1 MICSPAMAAHGE
13 DYKLVMPAVA
23 ETYSLGAPVEIGKI
37 EQELKKLWQ
46 EGEGAMTRASLMN
59 LAAYSEQ
66 PGSLSD
72 NTQLMAKITEDHA
85 CRAIVIEADC
95 NADQRAA
102 SAWISAHC
110 HVGQTGKKQ
119 VCSEQISFLL
129 KGGCATQLP
138 SIILSNL
145 DSDLPFYLWWQGEL
159 HDPIDAQL
167 WEWVDR
173 FIYDSHG
180 WNNFP
185 AQMAL
190 VESAQHES
198 KQRLVLC
205 DLNWTRLD
213 NLRFALAQF
222 FDHPASHHRLAK
234 ISNVQIHFAPGFR
247 STAMLFLGWLAA
259 QLDWQI
265 DTVTSSRELRFTGTS
280 GESIGVELR
289 EDDGQ
294 SVHEVT
300 LTSAEVEFGVT
311 YAKCGDL
318 LEVSRVQK
326 GEKRVP
332 QLMPAGKNDPVSL
345 ISAELIRGGPH
356 HVYLNAL
363 NRVRHLL

>member
-1 MICSPAMAAHGE
+1 
-13 DYKLVMPAVA
+13 MPATG

-37 EQELKKLWQ
+37 EQELKKLWR

-66 PGSLSD
+66 PGSLNN

-95 NADQRAA
+95 NADEHDV

-110 HVGQTGKKQ
+110 HVSRTGNKQ
-119 VCSEQISFLL
+119 VCSEQISFLV
-129 KGGCATQLP
+129 KGGCTTQLP

-180 WNNFP
+180 WMNFLT
-185 AQMAL
+185 QMAL
-190 VESAQHES
+190 VETALREA

-222 FDHPASHHRLAK
+222 FDHPASHHRLTK
-234 ISNVQIHFAPGFR
+234 ISKVQIDFAPGFR
-247 STAMLFLGWLAA
+247 STAILFAGWLGA
-259 QLDWQI
+259 QLNWHIEEVKSLGQ
-265 DTVTSSRELRFTGTS
+265 LRFTGAS
-280 GESIGVELR
+280 ARHIDVDLR
-289 EDDGQ
+289 ERNGEP
-294 SVHEVT
+294 VHEVA
-300 LTSAEVEFGVT
+300 LTSGDVEFRVR
-311 YAKCGDL
+311 YADCGDL
-318 LEVSRVQK
+318 LEVSRMQSD
-326 GEKRVP
+326 EKRVP
-332 QLMPAGKNDPVSL
+332 QLMPAGNNDPVGL

-363 NRVRHLL
+363 NCVRDLL